1 VKLPFLDTVLWA
13 AGPVLNA
20 ALVAV
25 MCLRR
30 RLRTFPVLAS
40 WCIFTILSAIAH
52 FFVYRLGSDRVY
64 AFVYWIAEG
73 LDALFQIGVVIEVAR
88 AVFQPLGS
96 PLRKS
101 RLWITSLI
109 GCCVLISFAI
119 VRWIHPAALTQAG
132 VWEIRG
138 EIFTSL
144 VIGGMF
150 TLVLI
155 ESQRLGLHWRSHV
168 MSIGYGLMVW
178 VAVTL
183 IIGLLHGY
191 WGTHL
196 HYLGVEHIRMVVYL
210 SILCYWIVALWRD
223 EPERGVPPPEIHEA
237 ILQVTDRVSYD
248 LAKVLGTREK
258 ESH

>member
-1 VKLPFLDTVLWA
+1 MKLPILDTVLWA

-25 MCLRR
+25 VCLRR

-40 WCIFTILSAIAH
+40 WCIFTILSAVAH
-52 FFVYRLGSDRVY
+52 FVAYRAGSDRTY
-64 AFVYWIAEG
+64 AIVYWVAEG
-73 LDALFQIGVVIEVAR
+73 LDALLQIGVVVEVAR
-88 AVFQPLGS
+88 TVFQPLGS

-101 RLWITSLI
+101 RLWLASVF

-119 VRWIHPAALTQAG
+119 VLWIHPAAQTQAG

-138 EIFTSL
+138 DIFTSL
-144 VIGGMF
+144 VISGMF
-150 TLVLI
+150 TLVLM

-178 VAVTL
+178 AALALV
-183 IIGLLHGY
+183 IGLLHAY
-191 WGTHL
+191 WGTYT
-196 HYLGVEHIRMVVYL
+196 HYLGVEHVRMVVYL

-223 EPERGVPPPEIHEA
+223 EPQKGSLSPEIHDA

-248 LAKVLGTREK
+248 LAEVLGTREK

>member
-20 ALVAV
+20 ALIFVI
-25 MCLRR
+25 CLRR
-30 RLRTFPVLAS
+30 RLRIFPVLAS
-40 WCIFTILSAIAH
+40 WCIYTIVSMAALFFAYRVSSDHTYAI
-52 FFVYRLGSDRVY
+52 
-64 AFVYWIAEG
+64 VYWITEG
-73 LDALFQIGVVIEVAR
+73 LDALLQIGVVVEVAR
-88 AVFQPLGS
+88 TVFQPLGS

-101 RLWITSLI
+101 GLWLTSVF

-119 VRWIHPAALTQAG
+119 VWWIHPAALTQAG

-138 EIFTSL
+138 DIFTSL
-144 VIGGMF
+144 VISGMF
-150 TLVLI
+150 TFVLI

-183 IIGLLHGY
+183 VIGLLHGY
-191 WGTHL
+191 WGTYA
-196 HYLGVEHIRMVVYL
+196 HYLQVEHIRMVVYL
-210 SILCYWIVALWRD
+210 SILCYWIVALWRN
-223 EPERGVPPPEIHEA
+223 EPEKGVPPPEIHDA

-248 LAKVLGTREK
+248 LAKVLGTPEK